1 MVSTEDLKHNEEDKN
16 ELLKCEISM
25 QLQIRQ
31 QLSYSHVKK
40 SIYCTFQGNGTVLED
55 IAANTQEELA
65 EDTVTQ
71 LGLKKHIQSHSLSTQ
86 KKNLEIRKKADAA
99 DLKAIDKMY
108 F

>member
-1 MVSTEDLKHNEEDKN
+1 MHLRKPQATKP
-16 ELLKCEISM
+16 LLRPIVANG
-25 QLQIRQ
+25 L
-31 QLSYSHVKK
+31 LSRL
-40 SIYCTFQGNGTVLED
+40 QGNGTVLED
-55 IAANTQEELA
+55 IAATTQEELA